1 MLRQIL
7 YFNKAGYFPAFS
19 AYVHCLSSVIFSE
32 ILMFLRSNKKNRVEV
47 SIYDTVGVDKEG
59 NEIILLDV
67 LGTHG
72 EIVGE
77 LVENK
82 LELNRLLTMI
92 STLPERERTVLE
104 MRFGLTPAGTKTQR
118 EIARELN
125 ISRSYVSRIEKRAI
139 KHLIELL
146 AGENH
151 DKK

>member
-1 MLRQIL
+1 
-7 YFNKAGYFPAFS
+7 
-19 AYVHCLSSVIFSE
+19 
-32 ILMFLRSNKKNRVEV
+32 MFLRSNKKNRVEV